1 MISFVDDS
9 DIESEL
15 KEDFNRI
22 LYKQG
27 NDNPGT
33 KGMKRNKRCGVHLKT
48 IYKIVYL
55 IKIHSNLTITVL
67 LLSVIDPR

>member
-9 DIESEL
+9 DLEFEL

-33 KGMKRNKRCGVHLKT
+33 KGMKRNKRCGVHLQT
-48 IYKIVYL
+48 IYKICYL
-55 IKIHSNLTITVL
+55 IKI
-67 LLSVIDPR
+67 